1 MGHMLIRHKV
11 TDFSTW
17 KSGYEAHTEMRNKA
31 GLHEEQLMRNA
42 NDPNEVVILF
52 EAEDQK
58 RAEEFSNSPE
68 LREAM
73 VKAGVVGKPEILFL
87 N

>member
-1 MGHMLIRHKV
+1 MGHVLIRHKV
-11 TDFSTW
+11 ADFATW
-17 KSGYEAHTEMRNKA
+17 KQGYEANSDQRHKA